1 MITRLISGLLAL
13 LLAAI
18 SVFALSH
25 QTTEY
30 YPRVEIEAGID
41 LPKQTEASANANT
54 ISLAFL
60 FEAQP
65 TLQACEALTGNIA
78 RTSLAKCPKCIVRQ
92 LECLSPLPERYQ
104 IQLSEQA
111 LDTASG
117 RMTNGIVVF
126 SAASA
131 EFSLATCQE
140 TQRQTAGSPSP
151 VTCYAANSPRP
162 RLISQRGEFEPQTA
176 GRILGGVL
184 AAVLSFGLLLFAA
197 TEISL
202 LAVGRTQLGVFPTYL
217 TALPRTKKRLLMLLS
232 DSIGLTVSLW
242 LSFAVSHSNFG
253 FPVLSVWW
261 LFVAAPFIAIPV
273 FVRLGLYSAVVRYL
287 GQQALLAILL
297 AVTVYSAGIAAVG
310 LAFSVASAPMSV
322 YVLNGLFAAVLIGA
336 PRLIA
341 RNWLLH
347 SKLGWNRTQSTR
359 KFVAIYGAG
368 SAGVQLA
375 SALANSRE
383 MKVVAFFDD
392 DVQIQGRQIAGVT
405 AYAPDQ
411 LVTIVR
417 DKKISDVLLAIPSVS
432 RQRRKEIIQ
441 QLERQPLRVL
451 TLPGLVDLADGKVQV
466 TDLREVELTDLLGR
480 DTVAP
485 HPELL
490 SRNIE
495 GKVVMVTGAGGS
507 IGAELCRQICA
518 LGAVKLVLY
527 EISEFN
533 LYAIEQEL
541 LQLPEHPH
549 IIPILGS
556 VQDQP
561 RLERVMRSFAVAT
574 VFHAAAY
581 KHVPMVEKNPVQGV
595 LNNIFGTWHASNAA
609 VNCGVETFVLISTDK
624 AVRPTNTMGTTK
636 RFAEM
641 ILQAMQAHHGDGTRF
656 TMVRFGNVL
665 GSSGSV
671 IPLFRQQ
678 IKDGGPITVTDP
690 RIIRYFMTIPEA
702 AELVIQSG
710 AMGTGGDVFVLDM
723 GEPVKILDLAHRMIR
738 LSGLSLLDADHPNGD
753 IEIQFTGLRP
763 GEKLYEELLI
773 GDNVSTTDH
782 PRVQRAAEEMP
793 TWETLQLLLE
803 NLKIACELNETAR
816 IRDLLVEGVREFE
829 PQCGDEDLLAVKKH
843 QA

>member
-1 MITRLISGLLAL
+1 MITRLISGLLGL

-18 SVFALSH
+18 SVFVFSH
-25 QTTEY
+25 QTNAY
-30 YPRVEIEAGID
+30 YPRVEIETGID
-41 LPKQTEASANANT
+41 LPKSAEPSANSNT

-104 IQLSEQA
+104 NQLSEQA

-117 RMTNGIVVF
+117 RMPNGIVVF

-131 EFSLATCQE
+131 ELSLAACQE
-140 TQRQTAGSPSP
+140 TQRQTTGTTSP
-151 VTCYAANSPRP
+151 VTCFAANAPRP
-162 RLISQRGEFEPQTA
+162 HLAPRSIDFQPQQVA
-176 GRILGGVL
+176 RIFGGAL
-184 AAVLSFGLLLFAA
+184 AAIFSAGLVFFAF
-197 TEISL
+197 TGKSL
-202 LAVGRTQLGVFPTYL
+202 LTQSRAQLGFFPAYL
-217 TALPRTKKRLLMLLS
+217 TALPRTKKRLVMLLS
-232 DSIGLTVSLW
+232 DSIGLTAALW
-242 LSFAVSHSNFG
+242 LSFAVSHANFG
-253 FPVLSVWW
+253 FPAPGVWW
-261 LFVAAPFIAIPV
+261 LFVAAPFIAVPV
-273 FVRLGLYSAVVRYL
+273 FVRLGLYSAVIRYL

-297 AVTVYSAGIAAVG
+297 AVAVYSAGIAAVG
-310 LAFSVASAPMSV
+310 IAFSVASASMSV

-347 SKLGWNRTQSTR
+347 SKLGWNRKQSRR
-359 KFVAIYGAG
+359 KLVAIYGAG

-405 AYAPDQ
+405 AYAPGQ
-411 LVTIVR
+411 LETVVR
-417 DKKISDVLLAIPSVS
+417 DKKISDVLLAVPSVS

-466 TDLREVELTDLLGR
+466 TDLREVELGDLLGR
-480 DTVAP
+480 DAVAP

-490 SRNIE
+490 ARNISA
-495 GKVVMVTGAGGS
+495 KVIMVTGAGGS

-541 LQLPEHPH
+541 LQLAEHPP

-561 RLERVMRSFAVAT
+561 RLERVMRSFAVGT

-595 LNNIFGTWHASNAA
+595 MNNIFGTWHASNAA

-702 AELVIQSG
+702 AELVIQAG

-723 GEPVKILDLAHRMIR
+723 GEPVKILDLAQRMIR
-738 LSGLSLLDADHPNGD
+738 LSGLSLRDADHPNGD

-782 PRVQRAAEEMP
+782 PRVQRAAEEKP
-793 TWETLQLLLE
+793 TWETLLQLLE
-803 NLKIACELNETAR
+803 NLKIACEQNATAR
-816 IRDLLVEGVREFE
+816 IRELLVDGVREFD
-829 PQCGDEDLLAVKKH
+829 PQCGDEDLLAMK
-843 QA
+843 